1 MHLLIPRISFGINSL
16 KINISVYCLFLL
28 FNILNFNYAP
38 TTNYETVSII
48 YIITVYMRKNTYAPS
63 LAQMQ
68 TQTPTSTQART
79 HIYIEKI
86 LYK

>member
-1 MHLLIPRISFGINSL
+1 
-16 KINISVYCLFLL
+16 
-28 FNILNFNYAP
+28 
-38 TTNYETVSII
+38 
-48 YIITVYMRKNTYAPS
+48 MRKNTYAPS